1 MTCNFKSK
9 LYSQQSTIN
18 NQQSTNGHYLNI
30 YSKGGFYTKK
40 PNTHQNP
47 NILRMFEEQLPQGH
61 TNLIDETSHLAI
73 RRLR

>member
-9 LYSQQSTIN
+9 HITVN
-18 NQQSTNGHYLNI
+18 NQQSTHGYYLNI
-30 YSKGGFYTKK
+30 YSKGGFYTKN

-61 TNLIDETSHLAI
+61 TNLIYETSHLAI